1 MGPEMIAEQFDI
13 LLLDLDGV
21 VYVGDRLLPG
31 ARRALRRLRERGTT
45 LRFLTNDPRPT
56 RDEVVARLERLGVA
70 ASVQEVVTCGWST
83 AVCLREAGLAP
94 AYVVGS
100 DGLRR
105 ELDRAGGRGTDGND
119 AEAVVV
125 GCDECVSYP
134 HIKRAARLIRQGA
147 RFVATNDDPT
157 FPTPEGPAPATGTI
171 VAAVRAA
178 SGTAPHVVGKPHPA
192 MFEAALGDRD
202 PAAAVMVGDRLDT
215 DIRGARRMGMSALL
229 LRREDERPQHHE
241 TEVTPDRVIASLS
254 DLLNESVRHDA

>member
-1 MGPEMIAEQFDI
+1 M
-13 LLLDLDGV
+13 
-21 VYVGDRLLPG
+21 
-31 ARRALRRLRERGTT
+31 
-45 LRFLTNDPRPT
+45 
-56 RDEVVARLERLGVA
+56 
-70 ASVQEVVTCGWST
+70 
-83 AVCLREAGLAP
+83 
-94 AYVVGS
+94 
-100 DGLRR
+100 
-105 ELDRAGGRGTDGND
+105 
-119 AEAVVV
+119 
-125 GCDECVSYP
+125 SYP

-229 LRREDERPQHHE
+229 LRREDEQPQHCE
-241 TEVTPDRVIASLS
+241 TEVTPDRVITSLS

>member
-83 AVCLREAGLAP
+83 AVCLREAGLAS

-105 ELDRAGGRGTDGND
+105 ELDRAGVRGRTATTRKQSSWG
-119 AEAVVV
+119 
-125 GCDECVSYP
+125 
-134 HIKRAARLIRQGA
+134 
-147 RFVATNDDPT
+147 ATNACPIRT
-157 FPTPEGPAPATGTI
+157 S
-171 VAAVRAA
+171 
-178 SGTAPHVVGKPHPA
+178 SG
-192 MFEAALGDRD
+192 
-202 PAAAVMVGDRLDT
+202 
-215 DIRGARRMGMSALL
+215 
-229 LRREDERPQHHE
+229 
-241 TEVTPDRVIASLS
+241 
-254 DLLNESVRHDA
+254 RHG

>member
-1 MGPEMIAEQFDI
+1 MIAEQFDI

-56 RDEVVARLERLGVA
+56 RNDVVDRLDGLGVEA
-70 ASVQEVVTCGWST
+70 AAHEVVTCGWTT
-83 AVCLREAGLAP
+83 AVYLRENEVES

-105 ELDRAGGRGTDGND
+105 ELDRAGVRPTNGDE

-125 GCDECVSYP
+125 GCDEEIAYP
-134 HIKRAARLIRQGA
+134 HLKRAARLIHDGA
-147 RFVATNDDPT
+147 HFVATNEDPT

-178 SGTAPHVVGKPHPA
+178 SGKTPHVVGKPHPA
-192 MFEAALGDRD
+192 MFEAALNDRD
-202 PAAAVMVGDRLDT
+202 PSAAVMVGDRLDT
-215 DIRGARRMGMSALL
+215 DIRGARRMGMSALF
-229 LRREDERPQHHE
+229 LRREDERPQHHG
-241 TEVTPDRVIASLS
+241 TDVTPDRVIASLS
-254 DLLNESVRHDA
+254 DLLNESVRHDE